1 MEIGASIGLKDVS
14 LSFKTQDFLVI
25 DMIFSI
31 SSKSGILYF
40 YCFHFQNLM
49 DQTVRLIS
57 VVFTVQIIA
66 IGIFSL
72 F

>member
-1 MEIGASIGLKDVS
+1 MKIGGSIGLTDASLNRKTHDV
-14 LSFKTQDFLVI
+14 LVI

-31 SSKSGILYF
+31 SSKSGTLSF
-40 YCFHFQNLM
+40 YCFHFYNVM
-49 DQTVRLIS
+49 DQTVRLIC

-66 IGIFSL
+66 ICIFSL